1 MSEVDYE
8 NEENLL
14 CASTAFLSCRSL
26 RADLDAVLQRRKVA
40 AWYKLSL
47 TGILAL
53 VFVFLIAK
61 KLWLDGL
68 LEKCRQK
75 ISNIEVQLL
84 AAEGE
89 NAIQALKKAYRNLQ
103 LIDLFARSVVPVL
116 AFVAALFVISA
127 VQEGAVKLFG
137 AMALSGVSMVLGV
150 VCKIIEIYTA
160 KAEHEGKQ

>member
-1 MSEVDYE
+1 MK
-8 NEENLL
+8 
-14 CASTAFLSCRSL
+14 TKKIFF
-26 RADLDAVLQRRKVA
+26 VLQLLFFLVVPCVLIWTQYSNAGKVA

-103 LIDLFARSVVPVL
+103 LIDLFARAVVPVL

-137 AMALSGVSMVLGV
+137 AMALSGVSMVFGV

>member
-1 MSEVDYE
+1 MK
-8 NEENLL
+8 
-14 CASTAFLSCRSL
+14 TKKIFF
-26 RADLDAVLQRRKVA
+26 VLQLLFFLVVPCVLIWTQYSNAGKVA
-40 AWYKLSL
+40 AWYKISL

-89 NAIQALKKAYRNLQ
+89 NAIQSLKRAYRNLQ
-103 LIDLFARSVVPVL
+103 LIDLFARAVVPVL

-160 KAEHEGKQ
+160 KPEHEAKK

>member
-1 MSEVDYE
+1 MKTKKIFFVLQ
-8 NEENLL
+8 LL
-14 CASTAFLSCRSL
+14 FFLVVPCILIWMQYSTAG
-26 RADLDAVLQRRKVA
+26 KVA

-75 ISNIEVQLL
+75 ISAIEVQLL

-89 NAIQALKKAYRNLQ
+89 NAIQSLKKAYRNLQ
-103 LIDLFARSVVPVL
+103 VLNLFARAVVPVL

-137 AMALSGVSMVLGV
+137 ALALSGVSMVLGII
-150 VCKIIEIYTA
+150 CKIAEIYTA
-160 KAEHEGKQ
+160 KPEHEGNA

>member
-1 MSEVDYE
+1 MKKIFFVLQ
-8 NEENLL
+8 LL
-14 CASTAFLSCRSL
+14 FFLVVPCVLIWTQYSTAG
-26 RADLDAVLQRRKVA
+26 KVA

-47 TGILAL
+47 TGIIAL
-53 VFVFLIAK
+53 VFLFLIAK

-103 LIDLFARSVVPVL
+103 LIDLFARAVVPIL

-137 AMALSGVSMVLGV
+137 ALALSGVSMICGI
-150 VCKIIEIYTA
+150 VCKVCEIYTA
-160 KAEHEGKQ
+160 KPEHEAQK

>member
-1 MSEVDYE
+1 MKTKKIFFILQ
-8 NEENLL
+8 LL
-14 CASTAFLSCRSL
+14 FFLVVPC
-26 RADLDAVLQRRKVA
+26 VLIWTQYSNAGKVA
-40 AWYKLSL
+40 AWYKISL
-47 TGILAL
+47 TGIIAL

-84 AAEGE
+84 ATEGE
-89 NAIQALKKAYRNLQ
+89 NAIQSLKRAYRSLQ
-103 LIDLFARSVVPVL
+103 LIDLFARAVVPVL

-137 AMALSGVSMVLGV
+137 AMALSGVSMVLGII
-150 VCKIIEIYTA
+150 CKIIEIYTA
-160 KAEHEGKQ
+160 KPEHEAKK